1 MKWLAQQAW
10 LPGKTHGA
18 WVANVL
24 LEADA
29 RGCWSVITPSPTSEQ
44 AHGASALG
52 WVIPGMVN
60 AHSHAFQRAMAGL
73 AEHSQRA
80 GDDFWSWRERM
91 YRIALRVEPA
101 QLEAIATWLY
111 AELLDAG
118 YTQVCEFHYLH
129 RAPDGSAYADPGEM
143 TWALVRAA
151 QTVGMGLT
159 VLPTLYMHQ
168 GFGQPGLTDMQRRFA
183 STPASVLALRE
194 AVNALARRAGQG
206 TSRQSALLLN
216 AGVALHS
223 LRAVDAVAL
232 REVASAVTDG
242 PIHIHVAEQTKEVND
257 CLSHHGQRPIQWL
270 LDHAPVDA
278 RWNLVHATHAT
289 SEEIKGLAQR
299 QASVVICPST
309 EANLGDGF
317 FEMPQALSHDLRW
330 SIGTDSH
337 INRNWQEELR
347 WLEYGQRLRGQRRN
361 VALDGQQG
369 VGSSAAVLLDNAW
382 RGGVAAT
389 GLPLGGLAL
398 DQRADWLELDTDSDA
413 LAGVPLAQVLDALV
427 FSTPSPTWRRRAV
440 AGREVTSSK
449 HLYREKFLAVMQA
462 IL

>member
-1 MKWLAQQAW
+1 M
-10 LPGKTHGA
+10 
-18 WVANVL
+18 
-24 LEADA
+24 
-29 RGCWSVITPSPTSEQ
+29 
-44 AHGASALG
+44 
-52 WVIPGMVN
+52 
-60 AHSHAFQRAMAGL
+60 
-73 AEHSQRA
+73 
-80 GDDFWSWRERM
+80 
-91 YRIALRVEPA
+91 
-101 QLEAIATWLY
+101 
-111 AELLDAG
+111 
-118 YTQVCEFHYLH
+118 
-129 RAPDGSAYADPGEM
+129 
-143 TWALVRAA
+143 
-151 QTVGMGLT
+151 
-159 VLPTLYMHQ
+159 
-168 GFGQPGLTDMQRRFA
+168 
-183 STPASVLALRE
+183 
-194 AVNALARRAGQG
+194 
-206 TSRQSALLLN
+206 
-216 AGVALHS
+216 
-223 LRAVDAVAL
+223 
-232 REVASAVTDG
+232 
-242 PIHIHVAEQTKEVND
+242 
-257 CLSHHGQRPIQWL
+257 SHHGQRPIQWL

>member
-80 GDDFWSWRERM
+80 GEDFWSWRERM

-242 PIHIHVAEQTKEVND
+242 PIHIHVA
-257 CLSHHGQRPIQWL
+257 
-270 LDHAPVDA
+270 
-278 RWNLVHATHAT
+278 
-289 SEEIKGLAQR
+289 
-299 QASVVICPST
+299 
-309 EANLGDGF
+309 
-317 FEMPQALSHDLRW
+317 
-330 SIGTDSH
+330 
-337 INRNWQEELR
+337 
-347 WLEYGQRLRGQRRN
+347 
-361 VALDGQQG
+361 
-369 VGSSAAVLLDNAW
+369 
-382 RGGVAAT
+382 
-389 GLPLGGLAL
+389 
-398 DQRADWLELDTDSDA
+398 
-413 LAGVPLAQVLDALV
+413 
-427 FSTPSPTWRRRAV
+427 
-440 AGREVTSSK
+440 
-449 HLYREKFLAVMQA
+449 
-462 IL
+462 

>member
-24 LEADA
+24 LQADA
-29 RGCWSVITPSPTSEQ
+29 SGCWSAITPSPTPQQ
-44 AHGASALG
+44 AQGASAVG

-129 RAPDGSAYADPGEM
+129 RAPDGSAYADPTEM

-151 QTVGMGLT
+151 QTVGIGLT

-168 GFGQPGLTDMQRRFA
+168 GFGQPGLSDMQRRFA
-183 STPASVLALRE
+183 STPASVLALRD
-194 AVNALARRAGQG
+194 AVNALARQ
-206 TSRQSALLLN
+206 SRPGAPLN

-223 LRAVDAVAL
+223 LRAVDALAL
-232 REVASAVTDG
+232 REVASGVNDG
-242 PIHIHVAEQTKEVND
+242 PIHIHVAEQMKEVND
-257 CLSHHGQRPIQWL
+257 CLSHHGQRPIEWL
-270 LDHAPVDA
+270 LDHAPLDT

-289 SEEIKGLAQR
+289 HDELKGLAQR
-299 QASVVICPST
+299 EASVVICPST

-317 FEMPQALSHDLRW
+317 FEWPQALAQGLRW
-330 SIGTDSH
+330 SLGTDSH
-337 INRNWQEELR
+337 INRNWLEELR
-347 WLEYGQRLRGQRRN
+347 WLEYGQRLRAQRRN

-369 VGSSAAVLLDNAW
+369 LGSTAAVLLDNAW
-382 RGGVAAT
+382 RGGAAAT

-398 DQRADWLELDTDSDA
+398 GQRADWLELDTDSDA

-427 FSTPSPTWRRRAV
+427 FSSPSPTWRRRAV
-440 AGREVTSSK
+440 AGREVVSHK
-449 HLYREKFLAVMQA
+449 HLHRDPFLAVMQA

>member
-10 LPGKTHGA
+10 LPGQTHGA
-18 WVANVL
+18 WVADVL

-29 RGCWSVITPSPTSEQ
+29 SGCWSAITPSPTPQQ
-44 AHGASALG
+44 AQGASAVG

-80 GDDFWSWRERM
+80 GDDFWSWREHM
-91 YRIALRVEPA
+91 YRIALAVQPD
-101 QLEAIATWLY
+101 QIEAIATWLY

-129 RAPDGSAYADPGEM
+129 CAPDGSAYADPGEM

-151 QTVGMGLT
+151 QTVGIGLT

-168 GFGQPGLTDMQRRFA
+168 GFGQPGLSDMQRRFA

-194 AVNALARRAGQG
+194 AVNALARRSAQG
-206 TSRQSALLLN
+206 TSPLSAPLN

-232 REVASAVTDG
+232 WEVAAGVTDG
-242 PIHIHVAEQTKEVND
+242 PIHIHVAEQMKEVND
-257 CLSHHGQRPIQWL
+257 CLKHQGQRPIEWL

-289 SEEIKGLAQR
+289 ADEIRGLVQR
-299 QASVVICPST
+299 DASVVICPTT

-317 FEMPQALSHDLRW
+317 FEFPQALAQGLRW

-337 INRNWQEELR
+337 INRNGLEELR

-361 VALDGQQG
+361 VALDGQLG
-369 VGSSAAVLLDNAW
+369 LGSSAAVLLDNAW

-398 DQRADWLELDTDSDA
+398 GQRADWLELDPDSDA
-413 LAGVPLAQVLDALV
+413 LVGIPLPQVLDALV
-427 FSTPSPTWRRRAV
+427 FSSPSPSWRRRVV
-440 AGREVTSSK
+440 AGKEVLSTK
-449 HLYREKFLAVMQA
+449 QMYRHKFLAAMQA